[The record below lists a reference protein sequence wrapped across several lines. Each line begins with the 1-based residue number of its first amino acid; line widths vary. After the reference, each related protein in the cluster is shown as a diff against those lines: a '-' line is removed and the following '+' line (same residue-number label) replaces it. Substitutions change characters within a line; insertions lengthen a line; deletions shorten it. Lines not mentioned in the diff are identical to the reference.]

1 MGDIVHLN
9 QFRKRRER
17 ELKEARFRRRRA
29 KSGKSKADRSLLRH
43 EIETRRR
50 DLDGK
55 RIDRSPGE
63 E

>member
-17 ELKEARFRRRRA
+17 ELNEARLRRNRA
-29 KSGKSKADRSLLRH
+29 KSSKSKAGRNLLRH
-43 EIETRRR
+43 EIEARRR

-55 RIDRSPGE
+55 CIDRSPGE